1 MQQPNGR
8 MAQPARPRRWAAA
21 LFAFAALA
29 PQPSH
34 GQGPPALELRVTG
47 PAETVFEYAR
57 DKCDSSDIPDA
68 PSRAVRLRSGQVQ
81 LYAPHWRN
89 RALTGPDLLRVR
101 PDCRVVY
108 AGAERDDPAAFDDRT
123 WIASTYTLDGI
134 TIHAV
139 MHNEFQGHRRPGVCP
154 TGRYMD
160 CWYNALTAA
169 VSDDAGASF
178 RRPAG
183 PALVASLPY
192 RYDQAVGRHRGY
204 FNPSNIVARDGH
216 LYMFAFTTQAF
227 AQRPGNCL
235 LRTGRLADPGAWR
248 GWDGAGF
255 GVRFIDPYREADLTP
270 EQHVCAPVD
279 VSRLRWPVTSL
290 VRAAG
295 SGVFIALMMNS
306 GRDGGVFAAT
316 SSDLLHWSE
325 PTRILPGQGERAWR
339 CGEPPPLAYPSLLDP
354 ASDSAN
360 FETVGPTA
368 MLFLTRFNPRDC
380 RTGMDRD
387 LIRIP
392 VTLNPPVR

>member
-1 MQQPNGR
+1 MQRSQER
-8 MAQPARPRRWAAA
+8 TARTRRARRWAAA
-21 LFAFAALA
+21 LLAFAFLA
-29 PQPSH
+29 PRPSH
-34 GQGPPALELRVTG
+34 GQGSPSVELRVAG
-47 PAETVFEYAR
+47 PPETVFEYAR
-57 DKCDSSDIPDA
+57 DKCDGSDIPDA
-68 PSRAVRLRSGQVQ
+68 PARAVRLRSGQVQ

-89 RALTGPDLLRVR
+89 RVLSGPSLLQVR
-101 PDCRVVY
+101 PDCRIVY
-108 AGAERDDPAAFDDRT
+108 AGAERDEPAAFNDRT
-123 WIASTYTLDGI
+123 WITAVYTLDGA

-139 MHNEFQGHRRPGVCP
+139 LHNEFQGHRRPGLCP

-178 RRPAG
+178 HRSAG
-183 PALVASLPY
+183 PALVAALPY

-216 LYMFAFTTQAF
+216 HYMLAFTTRAF

-235 LRTGRLADPGAWR
+235 LRTDRIADPGAWR

-255 GVRFIDPYREADLTP
+255 GMRFIDPYREGGLPP

-279 VSRLRWPVTSL
+279 VAHLRWPVTSL
-290 VRAAG
+290 VRVAE

-306 GRDGGVFAAT
+306 GRDGGVFAAA

-325 PTRILPGQGERAWR
+325 PARVLPGQGERAWR
-339 CGEPPPLAYPSLLDP
+339 CGEPSPLAYPSLLDP
-354 ASDSAN
+354 ASGSAN
-360 FETVGPTA
+360 FETVGTTA
-368 MLFLTRFNPRDC
+368 MLFLTRFNLRDC

-392 VTLNPPVR
+392 VTVVLH